1 MSRRGFEVAE
11 DAGVVADANLD
22 VGAFAEA
29 GTGVEWSVFV
39 EGGADAGVGAE
50 AFRIAKSMEM
60 IDDGSVEE
68 AKFATASTIVRHRFA
83 EKATFDLEGVVR
95 GFDGFTAH

>member
-1 MSRRGFEVAE
+1 MSRRGFEITE

-29 GTGVEWSVFV
+29 GAGVERCVFV

-50 AFRIAKSMEM
+50 ALGGAQGVEM
-60 IDDGSVEE
+60 IDDGAIEE
-68 AKFATASTIVRHRFA
+68 AKFATAATVARHGFA
-83 EKATFDLEGVVR
+83 EEASFDLEGVVR
-95 GFDGFTAH
+95 GFDGFTAN